1 MTKPI
6 TPETIEEAIKWLGSQ
21 KFCCHSLASA
31 LSGYKYT
38 LSLTTDE
45 HVIQAL
51 DFLDPLFQRDG
62 ISNDGTWCSMYAL
75 DEALSFTREQWL
87 RKIAQELR
95 EGKI

>member
-6 TPETIEEAIKWLGSQ
+6 TPEVLEEAIKWLGSQ

-31 LSGYKYT
+31 LSGYDYA
-38 LSLTTDE
+38 SSRTTSE
-45 HVIQAL
+45 HVEQSL
-51 DFLDPLFQRDG
+51 NFLEPLFQRDK
-62 ISNDGTWCSMYAL
+62 ISNEGTWSISHTL
-75 DEALSFTREQWL
+75 EELPFTREQWL